1 MDNLTFNKIKEAIG
15 KYQNIAIAT
24 PIDPT
29 VDEMGAALGL
39 YLSLK
44 DMGKALSIA
53 TPEEPLV
60 EVSSLV
66 GIDEVKTNMGE
77 ASGDLVVS
85 FPYREGE
92 IEKVSYTREED
103 VLNIV
108 VKAGE
113 KGLNFDEKDV
123 KFTRG
128 STAPE
133 LLFIVGAA
141 RVSDL
146 GKLFDPAILKDTVVV
161 NLDNK
166 PENQGFGD
174 IVMASA
180 KFSSVSEIVA
190 NVIFSTGLKM
200 DLDISQNLMLG
211 IATAT
216 NNFQDPQTSSM
227 AFEMAGV
234 LMRNGALRPTPQAAP
249 RRKLS
254 EDFIEEDEDDKISFS
269 ESGFDQP
276 QFTKTPGEL
285 EREGR
290 PDTKQMFRPQPQLKN
305 PLSQAKVQPRIMP
318 QTMPRVQQPAQPIQ
332 RPQAPVQSQTQPN
345 VKPQSDIQNDDA
357 PEDWLEPKI
366 YKGSTNF

>member
-1 MDNLTFNKIKEAIG
+1 
-15 KYQNIAIAT
+15 
-24 PIDPT
+24 
-29 VDEMGAALGL
+29 MGAALSL

-53 TPEEPLV
+53 TPNEPMV

-66 GIDEVKTNMGE
+66 GINEVKTNIGE

-92 IEKVSYTREED
+92 IEKVSYTRD
-103 VLNIV
+103 SDLLNIV

-133 LLFIVGAA
+133 LLFVVGAA
-141 RVSDL
+141 RLSDL
-146 GKLFDPAILKDTVVV
+146 GKLFDPAILKDTAVV

-166 PENQGFGD
+166 SENQGFGD
-174 IVMASA
+174 IVIVST
-180 KFSSVSEIVA
+180 KFSSVSEIIA
-190 NVIFSTGLKM
+190 NVIFSAGLKM

-216 NNFQDPQTSSM
+216 NNFQDPETSSM

-234 LMRNGALRPTPQAAP
+234 LMRNGALRPTPQVTL
-249 RRKLS
+249 RRKLAT
-254 EDFIEEDEDDKISFS
+254 DFDDEEEISFP
-269 ESGFDQP
+269 ENGFDQP
-276 QFTKTPGEL
+276 KYTKTPGEL
-285 EREGR
+285 EREVR
-290 PDTKQMFRPQPQLKN
+290 PDPKPMFRPQPQPKN
-305 PLSQAKVQPRIMP
+305 PLSQSKAQMRPQPQVQPRP
-318 QTMPRVQQPAQPIQ
+318 QQS
-332 RPQAPVQSQTQPN
+332 VQSQFQSQA
-345 VKPQSDIQNDDA
+345 KPQSNVQNDDA

>member
-1 MDNLTFNKIKEAIG
+1 MDNLAINKIKEAVD
-15 KYQNIAIAT
+15 KYTKIAIAA
-24 PIDPT
+24 PVDPT
-29 VDEMGAALGL
+29 VDEMGAALSL
-39 YLSLK
+39 YLSLE
-44 DMGKALSIA
+44 DLGKSLSIA
-53 TPEEPLV
+53 TPNTPLV

-66 GIDEVKTNMGE
+66 GIDEVKTSIGE

-92 IEKVSYTREED
+92 IEKVSYTRDENF
-103 VLNIV
+103 LNIV

-113 KGLNFDEKDV
+113 KGLNFSEKDV

-128 STAPE
+128 TSAPE

-146 GKLFDPAILKDTVVV
+146 AHLFDPAVLKDTVVV
-161 NLDNK
+161 NIDNK
-166 PENQGFGD
+166 PDNQGFGD
-174 IVMASA
+174 IVMVSA
-180 KFSSVSEIVA
+180 KFSSVSEAVA
-190 NVIFSTGLKM
+190 NVILSTGLKM

-216 NNFQDPQTSSM
+216 NNFQDPQTSSL

-234 LMRNGALRPTPQAAP
+234 LMRNGALRPNPTMP

-254 EDFIEEDEDDKISFS
+254 VDFEEQAEKPFL
-269 ESGFDQP
+269 ETGFDELRP
-276 QFTKTPGEL
+276 TKTVQEL
-285 EREGR
+285 ERELK
-290 PDTKQMFRPQPQLKN
+290 PDLKPRFTPSAQPKTARVHPQPQ
-305 PLSQAKVQPRIMP
+305 VQPQI
-318 QTMPRVQQPAQPIQ
+318 QQ
-332 RPQAPVQSQTQPN
+332 STQ
-345 VKPQSDIQNDDA
+345 DDNA

>member
-1 MDNLTFNKIKEAIG
+1 MDNLTLSKIREAIE
-15 KYQNIAIAT
+15 KYKNIAIAT

-53 TPEEPLV
+53 TPNEPLV

-66 GIDEVKTNMGE
+66 GIDEVKTNIGE

-92 IEKVSYTREED
+92 IEKVSYTRDED
-103 VLNIV
+103 LLNIV

-133 LLFIVGAA
+133 LLFTVGAA

-146 GKLFDPAILKDTVVV
+146 GKLFDPTTLKDTVVV

-166 PENQGFGD
+166 SENQGYGD
-174 IVMASA
+174 IVMTST
-180 KFSSVSEIVA
+180 KFSSVSEIIA
-190 NVIFSTGLKM
+190 NVIFSAGLKM

-216 NNFQDPQTSSM
+216 NNFQNPETSSM

-234 LMRNGALRPTPQAAP
+234 LMRNGALRPSSTATP

-254 EDFIEEDEDDKISFS
+254 ADFDDEEELSFS

-276 QFTKTPGEL
+276 KFTKTPGEL
-285 EREGR
+285 EREVR
-290 PDTKQMFRPQPQLKN
+290 PDPKPMFRPQPQPKITQN
-305 PLSQAKVQPRIMP
+305 NQLSQPKGQMRP
-318 QTMPRVQQPAQPIQ
+318 QQQPMPKMQHQ
-332 RPQAPVQSQTQPN
+332 QQAQSQQQPTQPN
-345 VKPQSDIQNDDA
+345 AQPQAQNNNNNNNA

>member
-1 MDNLTFNKIKEAIG
+1 MDQLTYNKIKEAID
-15 KYQNIAIAT
+15 KYVNIAIAV

-44 DMGKALSIA
+44 GTGKTLSIA
-53 TPEEPLV
+53 TPNEPLV
-60 EVSSLV
+60 EVSALV
-66 GIDEVKTNMGE
+66 GINEVKTNIGE

-92 IEKVSYTREED
+92 IEKVSYTRDEN

-113 KGLNFDEKDV
+113 KGLNFDEQDV

-166 PENQGFGD
+166 PENQGYGD
-174 IVMASA
+174 IVLAST
-180 KFSSVSEIVA
+180 KFSSVSEIIA
-190 NVIFSTGLKM
+190 NVLLSTGLKM

-216 NNFQDPQTSSM
+216 NNFQDSNTSSL

-234 LMRNGALRPTPQAAP
+234 LMRNGALRPNSQLPQ
-249 RRKLS
+249 RKLV
-254 EDFIEEDEDDKISFS
+254 EDFEDEEEMSFA

-276 QFTKTPGEL
+276 KYAKTPGEL
-285 EREGR
+285 ERQVR
-290 PDTKQMFRPQPQLKN
+290 PDPKPMFRPQPKITNN
-305 PLSQAKVQPRIMP
+305 PLSQPKIQPRPQPVQQPMP
-318 QTMPRVQQPAQPIQ
+318 RPQQPMPRVQQSSVQSPSQS
-332 RPQAPVQSQTQPN
+332 PVQSPTQN
-345 VKPQSDIQNDDA
+345 NNNDDA

>member
-1 MDNLTFNKIKEAIG
+1 MDNLTLSKIREAIE
-15 KYQNIAIAT
+15 KYKNIAIAT

-29 VDEMGAALGL
+29 VDEMGAALAL

-44 DMGKALSIA
+44 DMGKTLSIA
-53 TPEEPLV
+53 TPNEPLV
-60 EVSSLV
+60 EVSALV
-66 GIDEVKTNMGE
+66 GIDEVKTNIGE

-92 IEKVSYTREED
+92 IEKVSYTRD
-103 VLNIV
+103 DDLLNIV

-123 KFTRG
+123 KFARG

-146 GKLFDPAILKDTVVV
+146 GKLFDPATLKDTVVV

-180 KFSSVSEIVA
+180 KFSSVSEIIA
-190 NVIFSTGLKM
+190 NVIFSGGFKM

-216 NNFQDPQTSSM
+216 NNFQDANTSSL

-234 LMRNGALRPTPQAAP
+234 LMRNGALRPNPTAAP

-254 EDFIEEDEDDKISFS
+254 EDFDDEEEEISFS

-276 QFTKTPGEL
+276 RYTKTPGEL
-285 EREGR
+285 ERETR
-290 PDTKQMFRPQPQLKN
+290 QDTKPMFRPQPQQKSS
-305 PLSQAKVQPRIMP
+305 LSQPKISPRPQPQPMPRI
-318 QTMPRVQQPAQPIQ
+318 QQS
-332 RPQAPVQSQTQPN
+332 PVQSQSQAQPK
-345 VKPQSDIQNDDA
+345 VQPQSDIQNDDA

>member
-1 MDNLTFNKIKEAIG
+1 MDQLTYNKIKEAVD
-15 KYQNIAIAT
+15 KYNNIAIAA

-29 VDEMGAALGL
+29 VDEMGAALAL
-39 YLSLK
+39 YLSFK
-44 DMGKALSIA
+44 GMGKALSIA
-53 TPEEPLV
+53 TPNEPLV

-66 GIDEVKTNMGE
+66 GIDEVKTNIGE

-92 IEKVSYTREED
+92 IEKVSYTRDED

-133 LLFIVGAA
+133 LLFVVGAA

-166 PENQGFGD
+166 PENQGYGD
-174 IVMASA
+174 IVMAST

-211 IATAT
+211 VATAT
-216 NNFQDPQTSSM
+216 NNFQDANTSSL

-234 LMRNGALRPTPQAAP
+234 LMRNGALRPNPTAAP
-249 RRKLS
+249 RRKMS
-254 EDFIEEDEDDKISFS
+254 VDFEEEEERPFS
-269 ESGFDQP
+269 ETGFDQP
-276 QFTKTPGEL
+276 KFTKTPGEL
-285 EREGR
+285 EREVR
-290 PDTKQMFRPQPQLKN
+290 PDPKPMFRPQPQPKN
-305 PLSQAKVQPRIMP
+305 PLSQPKISPRPQQPAQPQSQPRPQVQP
-318 QTMPRVQQPAQPIQ
+318 MPRVQQP
-332 RPQAPVQSQTQPN
+332 PVQSQTQP
-345 VKPQSDIQNDDA
+345 QQTQDDSA